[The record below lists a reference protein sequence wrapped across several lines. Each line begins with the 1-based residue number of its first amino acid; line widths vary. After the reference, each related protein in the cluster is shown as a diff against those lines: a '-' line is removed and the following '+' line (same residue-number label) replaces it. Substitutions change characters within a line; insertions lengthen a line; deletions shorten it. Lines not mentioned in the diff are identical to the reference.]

1 MVAGK
6 LFTKMR
12 CDYYHKLVHLQ
23 HAWLSDTM
31 INIRLFSAFLLLLT
45 ASTGAF
51 SSGLQIE
58 IRTNLG
64 NITLEL
70 YPDKAPKTVAN
81 FIQYVN
87 EGFYK
92 DTVFHRVIPGFMIQ
106 GGGFTREL
114 AEKPT
119 RQPIENEAANTLKN
133 ETGSIAMART
143 GDPHSATAQF
153 FINLTNNDFLNY
165 SAPTVRGYGYT
176 VFGKIIKGENVV
188 SRIASL
194 PTGAGG
200 PFPEDLPQEI
210 ALIQEIQILT
220 PVDVP
225 TPAK

>member
-1 MVAGK
+1 MG
-6 LFTKMR
+6 
-12 CDYYHKLVHLQ
+12 
-23 HAWLSDTM
+23 
-31 INIRLFSAFLLLLT
+31 NITRFVAFLLLLCGSSSVFT
-45 ASTGAF
+45 A
-51 SSGLQIE
+51 GLQVE

-81 FIQYVN
+81 FVQYVN

-106 GGGFTREL
+106 GGGFTKDL

-119 RQPIENEAANTLKN
+119 RKPIENEAANTLRN
-133 ETGSIAMART
+133 EAGSIAMART

-188 SRIASL
+188 TRIASL

-210 ALIQEIQILT
+210 ALIQDIRILT
-220 PVDVP
+220 PVDVSLP
-225 TPAK
+225 PK